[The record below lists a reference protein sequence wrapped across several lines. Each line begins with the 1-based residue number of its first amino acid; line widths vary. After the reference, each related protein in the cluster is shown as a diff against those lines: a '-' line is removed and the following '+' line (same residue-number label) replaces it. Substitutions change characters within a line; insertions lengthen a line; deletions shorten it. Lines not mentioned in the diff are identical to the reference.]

1 MKKTVSARLLV
12 ILVSALFVLSLP
24 GTVLAHNP
32 DRMEVAYDAK
42 AQTLSVKITH
52 PSNNP
57 DRHYVKEVVVK
68 KNGQVVARGEY
79 TKQPGDTFV
88 YTFQVAATGADTFEI
103 TAVCNIR
110 GSITAKYSPGV

>member
-1 MKKTVSARLLV
+1 MKKTAVARFLV
-12 ILVSALFVLSLP
+12 ILVSALFVISLP
-24 GTVLAHNP
+24 CTGLAHNP
-32 DRMEVAYDAK
+32 DRMEVAYDVK

-57 DRHYVKEVVVK
+57 ERHYVKEVIVK

-79 TKQPGDTFV
+79 NKQPGDTFV

-110 GSITAKYSPGV
+110 GSITVKYSPGV

>member
-1 MKKTVSARLLV
+1 MKKTSAVRVLLIV
-12 ILVSALFVLSLP
+12 VSALFVLSLP
-24 GTVLAHNP
+24 CTAPAHSP
-32 DRMEVAYDAK
+32 DRMELAYDAK
-42 AQTLSVKITH
+42 TQTLSVKITH

-79 TKQPGDTFV
+79 NKQPGDTFV
-88 YTFQVAATGADTFEI
+88 YTFRVAATGADTFEV

>member
-1 MKKTVSARLLV
+1 MKKTVSTCLPV
-12 ILVSALFVLSLP
+12 VLVSALLILSLP
-24 GTVLAHNP
+24 CAGLAHSP
-32 DRMEVAYDAK
+32 DRMEAAYDIK

-57 DRHYVKEVVVK
+57 DRHYVKEVIVK

-88 YTFQVAATGADTFEI
+88 YTFQVAATGADTLEV

>member
-1 MKKTVSARLLV
+1 MKKTAVARILV

-24 GTVLAHNP
+24 CTGLAHNP
-32 DRMEVAYDAK
+32 DRMEVAYDIK

-52 PSNNP
+52 PTNNP

-68 KNGQVVARGEY
+68 KNGQVVSRGEY
-79 TKQPGDTFV
+79 TKQAGDVFA
-88 YTFQVAATGADTFEI
+88 YSFKVAATGADTFEI

-110 GSITAKYSPGV
+110 GSITVKYSPGV

>member
-1 MKKTVSARLLV
+1 MKKTAAARILV

-24 GTVLAHNP
+24 CTGLAHSP
-32 DRMEVAYDAK
+32 DRMEVAYDYK
-42 AQTLSVKITH
+42 AQTLSVQITH

-57 DRHYVKEVVVK
+57 DRHYVKEVIVK
-68 KNGQVVARGEY
+68 KNGQVVSRGEY
-79 TKQPGDTFV
+79 NKQAGDTFA

-110 GSITAKYSPGV
+110 GSITVKYSPGV